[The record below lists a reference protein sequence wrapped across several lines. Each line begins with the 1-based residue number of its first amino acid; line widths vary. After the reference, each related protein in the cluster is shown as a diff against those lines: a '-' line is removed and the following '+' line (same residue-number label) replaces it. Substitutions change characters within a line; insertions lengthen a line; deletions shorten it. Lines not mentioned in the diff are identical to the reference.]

1 MTPGFFKLYAAYVSP
16 FWDGARIICEYAYP
30 FRDPTAQ
37 RDCMAD
43 ENGQFEQG
51 KWITGENP
59 CGDVKKPEMLMNEP
73 ENSIDKRITELSKD
87 LNRNIEEIFQLTR
100 DLLTTEAGHRHIE
113 QLIGNVSSDLERK
126 VSNLF
131 QNSADQENEGH
142 EFTDKSSKNDI

>member
-1 MTPGFFKLYAAYVSP
+1 MLIRSETQLLKETY
-16 FWDGARIICEYAYP
+16 
-30 FRDPTAQ
+30 
-37 RDCMAD
+37 MAD

-59 CGDVKKPEMLMNEP
+59 GGDVKKPEMPMNEP

-113 QLIGNVSSDLERK
+113 QLIDNVGSVLERK
-126 VSNLF
+126 VSDLF
-131 QNSADQENEGH
+131 GHSADQENEEH
-142 EFTDKSSKNDI
+142 EFTDKSGKNDI